1 MRGKVLIVDDYSD
14 WRNMLSG
21 LIEREGHLVEAVGTR
36 KAARKAALAYIDEN
50 KDLDLAIL
58 DIRLVETEENNED
71 GMRLL
76 AKIRKQLSFTRVIMI
91 TGYGTMEM
99 QRKAFKQ
106 YQAFD
111 FFSKAQFDSEE
122 FKQAFQEAIEQ
133 AVRDRQSWKDK
144 EYVRGQQYDSWQRK
158 KLGADR

>member
-14 WRNMLSG
+14 WRGLLSG
-21 LIEREGHLVEAVGTR
+21 LLEREGHLVHAVAT
-36 KAARKAALAYIDEN
+36 KEEALAYIGEN
-50 KDLDLAIL
+50 RDLDLAVL
-58 DIRLVETEENNED
+58 DIRLVDIDESNED

-76 AKIRKQLSFTRVIMI
+76 DEIRKQLSFTRVIMV
-91 TGYGTMEM
+91 TGYGTMET

-122 FKQAFQEAIEQ
+122 FKDAFQEAIEQ
-133 AVRDRQSWKDK
+133 ATRERQFWKDK
-144 EYVRGQQYDSWQRK
+144 EYARGQKYETWQRE
-158 KLGADR
+158 KLGPDR